1 MTTSNASSISIFV
14 IATNAYI
21 EYALNLIRS
30 SSKWAAGEIQIQFL
44 LLTDSEID
52 TQQIGLIGNAITVST
67 FRIPSYG
74 WPEATLLRF
83 HLMVDHWKHV
93 TGEIVMY
100 LDADTEIVSPL
111 VFADLFELSSKSIS
125 NGVTPVLHPGY
136 FNRSWL
142 RNAIIRTRLG
152 PWENRKHSTAYV
164 PIRSRK
170 NYVCGGVIW
179 GLRDSFFQMCQNLKA
194 KIDLDLQHNI
204 VAKHNDESH
213 LNNWFVSHPTL
224 AATPEWAY
232 ARGYSNLAGLV
243 PRIEVIHKPSTF
255 IRIPTKFD

>member
-1 MTTSNASSISIFV
+1 MTIPNTSSISIFV
-14 IATNAYI
+14 IATNAYVD
-21 EYALNLIRS
+21 YALNLIKS
-30 SSKWAAGEIQIQFL
+30 STRWAEAETQIQFL

-52 TQQIGLIGNAITVST
+52 MHQFDLNENSITVST

-83 HLMVDHWKHV
+83 HLMVDHWEHV

-111 VFADLFELSSKSIS
+111 IFADLFELSTKSTS

-136 FNRSWL
+136 FNRSRL
-142 RNAIIRTRLG
+142 RNAVNRTRLG
-152 PWENRKHSTAYV
+152 PWENRTHSTAYV
-164 PIRSRK
+164 AYSSRK

-179 GLRDSFFQMCQNLKA
+179 GLNEAFSQLCNDMKA
-194 KIDLDLQHNI
+194 KIDTDLLHNV

-213 LNNWFVSHPTL
+213 LNNWVANHPTTP
-224 AATPEWAY
+224 ATPEWAF
-232 ARGYSNLAGLV
+232 ASGYSNLAGLN

-255 IRIPTKFD
+255 NRTPTKLD

>member
-44 LLTDSEID
+44 LLTDSEVD
-52 TQQIGLIGNAITVST
+52 VQQIGLTGKAVTVST

-83 HLMVDHWKHV
+83 HLMVDHWEHV

-111 VFADLFELSSKSIS
+111 IFADLFDLCTKSAS
-125 NGVTPVLHPGY
+125 NGVTPVMHPGY
-136 FNRSWL
+136 FNRSKL
-142 RNAIIRTRLG
+142 HHAINRTRLG
-152 PWENRKHSTAYV
+152 PWENRRRSTAYV
-164 PIRSRK
+164 PYSSRK
-170 NYVCGGVIW
+170 TYVCGGVIW
-179 GLRDSFFQMCQNLKA
+179 GLRKSFFQMCVTLKA
-194 KIDLDLQHNI
+194 RIESDLQHKV

-213 LNNWFVSHPTL
+213 LNNWFTNNL
-224 AATPEWAY
+224 TIAATPEWAY
-232 ARGYSNLAGLV
+232 ASGYSNLNGLM

-255 IRIPTKFD
+255 NRTPTQLD

>member
-1 MTTSNASSISIFV
+1 MTISKTHSISVFV
-14 IATNAYI
+14 IATNAYV

-30 SSKWAAGEIQIQFL
+30 SSRWGEVETQIQFL

-52 TQQIGLIGNAITVST
+52 VHQFDHKGNSITVST

-83 HLMVDHWKHV
+83 HLMADHWEHV

-111 VFADLFELSSKSIS
+111 IFADLFELSTKSTS

-136 FNRSWL
+136 FNRSRL
-142 RNAIIRTRLG
+142 RNALNQTRLG
-152 PWENRKHSTAYV
+152 PWENRRHSTAYV
-164 PIRSRK
+164 PYKSRK

-179 GLRDSFFQMCQNLKA
+179 GLNKAFFQLCTDIKA
-194 KIDLDLQHNI
+194 KIDMDLLHNI

-213 LNNWFVSHPTL
+213 LNNWFTIHPTI
-224 AATPEWAY
+224 AATPEWAF
-232 ARGYSNLAGLV
+232 ASGYSNLAGLV
-243 PRIEVIHKPSTF
+243 PRIEVIHKPATF
-255 IRIPTKFD
+255 NRIPTKLD

>member
-1 MTTSNASSISIFV
+1 MKISKTRSISIFV
-14 IATNAYI
+14 IATNAYV

-30 SSKWAAGEIQIQFL
+30 SSRWGEVETQIQFL

-52 TQQIGLIGNAITVST
+52 VHQFDHKGNSITVST

-83 HLMVDHWKHV
+83 HLMADYWEHV

-111 VFADLFELSSKSIS
+111 IFADLFELSTKSTS

-136 FNRSWL
+136 FNRSRL
-142 RNAIIRTRLG
+142 RNALNQTRLG
-152 PWENRKHSTAYV
+152 PWENRRHSTAYV
-164 PIRSRK
+164 PYKSRK

-179 GLRDSFFQMCQNLKA
+179 GLNKAFFQLCTDIKA
-194 KIDLDLQHNI
+194 KIDMDLLHNI

-213 LNNWFVSHPTL
+213 LNNWFTIHPTI
-224 AATPEWAY
+224 AATPEWAF
-232 ARGYSNLAGLV
+232 ASGYSNLAGLA

-255 IRIPTKFD
+255 NRIPTKLD